1 MKKILNKIK
10 FVSLLLYVYA
20 ILAFNLAC
28 TGSHKSEGPP
38 PGVYRA
44 PGYVKK
50 DYKEILVYA
59 KLENTAYRQKLE
71 NAMVDE
77 LNKRGYHALPAY
89 KNFEVSYKY
98 DSVQFMNKINELKI
112 DAVIAFDYLG
122 QRTTVEESY
131 RYNGGM
137 YNYFVTGSAPYD
149 LETTSKQ
156 TGYMRM
162 DFYNLDARTSQYNAI
177 VPIKLFNGLDEAVR
191 GLTAD
196 SYSRLKSDR
205 II

>member
-1 MKKILNKIK
+1 MQKTANKINI
-10 FVSLLLYVYA
+10 VLSLLYVCF
-20 ILAFNLAC
+20 ILTLNLAC
-28 TGSHKSEGPP
+28 TGSHKSEGQPQ
-38 PGVYRA
+38 GAYSS

-71 NAMVDE
+71 NAMVEE

-98 DSVQFMNKINELKI
+98 DSVQFMAKINELKI
-112 DAVIAFDYLG
+112 DGVLAFDYLG
-122 QRTTVEESY
+122 QRTTTEESY

-137 YNYFVTGSAPYD
+137 YNYFYSGAAPYD

-156 TGYMRM
+156 TGYMRI
-162 DFYNLDARTSQYNAI
+162 DFYNLDARVSQYNTI
-177 VPIKLFNGLDEAVR
+177 LPIKLFNGLDEAVR

-196 SYSRLKSDR
+196 CYGRLKSDR